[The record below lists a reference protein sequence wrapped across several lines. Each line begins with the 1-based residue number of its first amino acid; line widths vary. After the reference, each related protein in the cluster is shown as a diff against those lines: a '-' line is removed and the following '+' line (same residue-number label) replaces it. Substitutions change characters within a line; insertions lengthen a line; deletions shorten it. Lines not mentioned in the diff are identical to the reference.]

1 MKYHSSFTGE
11 SEITLSTFQ
20 TSALW
25 HMNLQGRLSFMNTTS
40 TMKQMNLSLQ
50 MSSSTLEMAL
60 PAIPTDSNIY
70 LPFSLNGLL
79 TSAGDLKLSVESEEV
94 FISDI
99 SFTLTGCA
107 EPNFKFLPF

>member
-1 MKYHSSFTGE
+1 MK
-11 SEITLSTFQ
+11 L
-20 TSALW
+20 L
-25 HMNLQGRLSFMNTTS
+25 
-40 TMKQMNLSLQ
+40 NLSLQ
-50 MSSSTLEMAL
+50 MNESLIEMAL

-79 TSAGDLKLSVESEEV
+79 TSAGDLKLSVLSDEIFV
-94 FISDI
+94 SDI